1 MEEAKKIILIVEDEP
16 SLLNVLEEKFT
27 KEGFEVMR
35 AADGQEGL
43 DKFGQKTPDLVLL
56 DIIMPIMNGIEMLT
70 KMREMPKGNQIP
82 VILLTNLTSPPEP
95 SFRKIIGESSEYLV
109 KSDWKLDDVVEKVK
123 NKLAKDNLPTQK

>member
-123 NKLAKDNLPTQK
+123 NKLAEDNLPTQK